1 MFHVLLNKSVKE
13 LKHIFDKMSNN
24 QVTLN
29 VVFFFKYLTNLVL
42 IFKDT

>member
-1 MFHVLLNKSVKE
+1 MFHVFLNKSVKE

-29 VVFFFKYLTNLVL
+29 VFFFKYLTNLVL
-42 IFKDT
+42 IFEDT

>member
-1 MFHVLLNKSVKE
+1 MFHVFLNKSVKE

-29 VVFFFKYLTNLVL
+29 LCFFFKYLTNLVL
-42 IFKDT
+42 IFEDT

>member
-1 MFHVLLNKSVKE
+1 MFHVFLNKSVKE

-29 VVFFFKYLTNLVL
+29 VVFFFKYSTY
-42 IFKDT
+42 